1 MTKFIMLI
9 ACALIIIPIFY
20 FIPLRLST
28 KNKLFL
34 SGLSIVLAIGGLFIA
49 DHLTY
54 GTIVGAMLC
63 FAFIAAYIIEKR
75 MPFLQMNSKAEIR
88 INLPISENAI
98 KTELAASDE
107 DAVKEIEEISV
118 QMVDL
123 VIPLKEAFEEA
134 PISQTGDERGRDSVD
149 REDVQILD
157 EDFSFLQEGREELS
171 DKEIDSKDNFKPAN
185 EPPANRFLLFE
196 EIEEI
201 AGQPEVNKVEPISEM
216 IEIESLI
223 DDNRHDKNVK
233 SE

>member
-9 ACALIIIPIFY
+9 ACTLIIIPIFY

-34 SGLSIVLAIGGLFIA
+34 SGLSIVLAIGGLYVA
-49 DHLTY
+49 DRLTY
-54 GTIVGAMLC
+54 GTSVGAMLC
-63 FAFIAAYIIEKR
+63 FAFITAYIIEKR
-75 MPFLQMNSKAEIR
+75 MPFLQINSKTEIR
-88 INLPISENAI
+88 INIPISKNVI
-98 KTELAASDE
+98 KTEQAASDE

-123 VIPLKEAFEEA
+123 VIPLKEEFEEA
-134 PISQTGDERGRDSVD
+134 PISMTGDERDRDSVD
-149 REDVQILD
+149 REDVQLLD

-171 DKEIDSKDNFKPAN
+171 DNEIDPKENFKTAN
-185 EPPANRFLLFE
+185 VPPADRFLLFE

-201 AGQPEVNKVEPISEM
+201 AGQPEVNKIEPISEM
-216 IEIESLI
+216 IEIVNVI
-223 DDNRHDKNVK
+223 DDNPHDKNLK

>member
-34 SGLSIVLAIGGLFIA
+34 SGLSIVLAIVGLFIA

-75 MPFLQMNSKAEIR
+75 MPFLQMNSKAETR

-107 DAVKEIEEISV
+107 DAVKEIEETSV

-123 VIPLKEAFEEA
+123 VIPLKEEFEEA
-134 PISQTGDERGRDSVD
+134 PISQAAKERGQDS
-149 REDVQILD
+149 REGVQISD
-157 EDFSFLQEGREELS
+157 EDFSFLQEGREELT
-171 DKEIDSKDNFKPAN
+171 DKEIDPKDNFKPVN
-185 EPPANRFLLFE
+185 EPPADRFLLFE

-201 AGQPEVNKVEPISEM
+201 AGQPEVNKVDLISEM
-216 IEIESLI
+216 IEIESVI
-223 DDNRHDKNVK
+223 DDNHLKIK
-233 SE
+233 T